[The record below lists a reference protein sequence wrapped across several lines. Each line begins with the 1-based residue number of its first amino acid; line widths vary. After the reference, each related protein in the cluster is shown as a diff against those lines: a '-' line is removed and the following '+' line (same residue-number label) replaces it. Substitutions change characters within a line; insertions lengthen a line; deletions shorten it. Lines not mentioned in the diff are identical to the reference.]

1 LSNKKFVYKKGFL
14 HFEPNEDAI
23 ITAYKRSLSMGIL
36 PGSYT
41 KGAGNMVGCLGE
53 VAVELYLR
61 NSIYVGDTEFNYD
74 FLYRK
79 KKVEVKS
86 KSCGGLPKLSYS
98 AFINGKKSKVDS
110 NDIYFFTRVKRD
122 LSMVYLLGWLPSK
135 EIDSVGVYR
144 QKGDVDKDNFVFRS
158 KGYQIII
165 DSLRKPKSIKK
176 A

>member
-1 LSNKKFVYKKGFL
+1 MYRKGFL

-158 KGYQIII
+158 KGYQITI

-176 A
+176 V